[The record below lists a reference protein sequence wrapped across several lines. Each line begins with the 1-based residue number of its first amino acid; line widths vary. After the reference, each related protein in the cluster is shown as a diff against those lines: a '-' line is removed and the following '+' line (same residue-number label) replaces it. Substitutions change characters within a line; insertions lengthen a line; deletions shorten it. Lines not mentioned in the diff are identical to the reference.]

1 MRAIPLLVATLL
13 LAGCA
18 PAPDSSSPTSEPG
31 TDTSSQTSA
40 TSPPGAAAEVVRIF
54 DGDSL
59 LVAIGDEEA
68 EIRLLGI
75 NAPEG
80 TECHGDA
87 ARATLRQLLDGGDV
101 TLVSDDEDTDQFGRL
116 LRYVFVDGL
125 NANLALLANGD
136 AIALQ
141 SDHSAEADFV
151 AISDAAAAARLG
163 LWAADACGSTPPP
176 ADIAIVDYE
185 YNPDGR
191 DEADKNGEWIA
202 VANTGSDTVDMSM
215 WILRDESTQHRF
227 TFPDGF
233 GLGPSQEVRVYS
245 GCGDDSSN
253 RLYWCSD
260 DPVWSNGGDTIL
272 LQLEDGTVV
281 SHDRFSGDF

>member
-1 MRAIPLLVATLL
+1 MRATSLLIAALL
-13 LAGCA
+13 LAGCT
-18 PAPDSSSPTSEPG
+18 PASDSPSTTFESG
-31 TDTSSQTSA
+31 TDTGGETSA
-40 TSPPGAAAEVVRIF
+40 TSPPGTAAEVVHVF

-59 LVAIGDEEA
+59 LVAIDGEEA

-80 TECHGDA
+80 TECHGDK
-87 ARATLRQLLDGGDV
+87 ARSTLTQLLNGGVV
-101 TLVSDDEDTDQFGRL
+101 TLVADDEDTDQVGRL
-116 LRYVFVDGL
+116 LRYVFVDAL

-141 SDHSAEADFV
+141 GDHSAEADFV

-176 ADIAIVDYE
+176 TDIAIVDYE

-202 VANTGSDTVDMSM
+202 VANTGSDTVDMSR

-227 TFPDGF
+227 VFPDGF
-233 GLGPSQEVRVYS
+233 SLGPSQEVLVHT
-245 GCGDDSSN
+245 GCGDDDSSH
-253 RLYWCSD
+253 LYWCAG

>member
-1 MRAIPLLVATLL
+1 MRATSLLIAVLL
-13 LAGCA
+13 LTGCT
-18 PAPDSSSPTSEPG
+18 PAADSSSALSEPG
-31 TDTSSQTSA
+31 TDTSAQTSA
-40 TSPPGAAAEVVRIF
+40 TSPPGTAAEVLHIF

-59 LVAIGDEEA
+59 LVAIDGEEA

-87 ARATLRQLLDGGDV
+87 ARSTLTQLLDGGDV
-101 TLVSDDEDTDQFGRL
+101 TLVADDEDTDQYGRL
-116 LRYVFVDGL
+116 LRYVYVDGL

-141 SDHSAEADFV
+141 GDHSAEADFI
-151 AISDAAAAARLG
+151 AISDAAAATRLG

-176 ADIAIVDYE
+176 TDIAIVDYE

-202 VANTGSDTVDMSM
+202 VANTGSDTVDMSR

-227 TFPDGF
+227 SFPDGF
-233 GLGPSQEVRVYS
+233 SLDPSQEVLVHS
-245 GCGDDSSN
+245 GCGNDDSN
-253 RLYWCSD
+253 HLYWCSD